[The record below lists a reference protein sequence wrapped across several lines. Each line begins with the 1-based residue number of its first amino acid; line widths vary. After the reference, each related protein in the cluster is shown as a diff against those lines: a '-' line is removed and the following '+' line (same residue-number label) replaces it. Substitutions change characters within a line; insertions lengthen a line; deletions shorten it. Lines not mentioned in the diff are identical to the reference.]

1 MKGILGATLAV
12 AFVAG
17 QAFAQTPPAAAPA
30 APAAPAAAAA
40 PAVPAGPVVVVQ
52 TSRGVFEFETF
63 PDTAPKTVAQIT
75 RLARAGFYNGQ
86 VIHRVAPNFVVQFG
100 DPQTKDPAK
109 KEMWGTGGSGKPI
122 GVAEISK
129 LHTHATKGTVAMAHA
144 GDPAKADSQFY
155 ITLKPTPNLDAGYTV
170 FGQIITGMDIVELT
184 KQGDKIVK
192 VSVKGT
198 APAATAKPAA
208 PKPAAAA
215 APKPAAPAAK

>member
-1 MKGILGATLAV
+1 MKGILGAALAV

-17 QAFAQTPPAAAPA
+17 QALAQTPPAPAPA

-86 VIHRVAPNFVVQFG
+86 IIHRVAPNFVVQFG

-109 KEMWGTGGSGKPI
+109 KEMWGSGGSGKPI

-129 LHTHATKGTVAMAHA
+129 KHTHALKGTVAMAHA

-155 ITLKPTPNLDAGYTV
+155 ITLKPTPNLDAGYAV
-170 FGQIITGMDIVELT
+170 FGQIISGMDIVELT

-192 VSVKGT
+192 VTVKGT
-198 APAATAKPAA
+198 APAAA

-215 APKPAAPAAK
+215 APKPAAPAAAK

>member
-12 AFVAG
+12 ALVAG
-17 QAFAQTPPAAAPA
+17 QAFAQTPAPA
-30 APAAPAAAAA
+30 AAAPAAAAA
-40 PAVPAGPVVVVQ
+40 APAGPVVVVQ

-75 RLARAGFYNGQ
+75 GLAKRGFYNGM

-109 KEMWGTGGSGKPI
+109 KMMWGSGGSGKPI

-129 LHTHATKGTVAMAHA
+129 KHTHAQKGTVAMAHA

-155 ITLKPTPNLDAGYTV
+155 ITLKPTPNLDSGYTV
-170 FGQIITGMDIVELT
+170 FGQIIAGMDVVEKT
-184 KQGDKIVK
+184 QQGDKIVK
-192 VSVKGT
+192 VTVKT
-198 APAATAKPAA
+198 
-208 PKPAAAA
+208 AAAA
-215 APKPAAPAAK
+215 APAAPAAK